1 MSKPLKDIAVII
13 GMPRAGTTWL
23 YENFKKHPDICVSD
37 HKEINRYL
45 LDLNDQH
52 YRDFFSNAQKKVC
65 LDISP
70 LYFFDKEALARISKN
85 HEKVILI
92 VRNHEDWIESL
103 NNQVGKYSAD
113 IDEFIRAK
121 KYVLPVT
128 GGASL
133 TFDYGNYQHDAYINQ
148 IKNIF
153 GEHLLVLDFALLQTE
168 PIKVLETIE
177 SYLQV
182 SAYFTAENSLLD
194 KVNSGNQPISKLYS
208 LLLRLN
214 ILHRLIPIMLAILP
228 KGVVHWLRKRFV
240 YGIK

>member
-1 MSKPLKDIAVII
+1 MSKPLKNVAVVI

-23 YENFKKHPDICVSD
+23 YENFKKHPDICISD

-45 LDLNDQH
+45 LDMNDRH
-52 YRDFFSNAQKKVC
+52 YLDFFSDSNKKVC

-70 LYFFDKEALARISKN
+70 LYFFDTEALARISAN

-92 VRNHEDWIESL
+92 VRNQEDWIESL

-113 IDEFIRAK
+113 INEFIRTK
-121 KYVLPVT
+121 KYVLPVA
-128 GGASL
+128 GGEPII
-133 TFDYGNYQHDAYINQ
+133 FDYDSYQHELYIGQ
-148 IKNIF
+148 IKRLF
-153 GEHLLVLDFALLQTE
+153 GQQLLVLDFALLQTE
-168 PIKVLETIE
+168 PIKVLKIIE
-177 SYLQV
+177 SYLEV
-182 SAYFTAENSLLD
+182 GAYFTAENSLLD

-214 ILHRLIPIMLAILP
+214 ILHRLIPIILAIFP
-228 KGVVHWLRKRFV
+228 KRMIHWLRKRFV